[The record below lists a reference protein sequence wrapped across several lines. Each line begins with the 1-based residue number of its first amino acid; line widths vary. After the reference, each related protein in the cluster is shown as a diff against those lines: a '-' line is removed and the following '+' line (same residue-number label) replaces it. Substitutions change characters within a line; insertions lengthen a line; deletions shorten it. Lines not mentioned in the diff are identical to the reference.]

1 MVIIYIYTPLII
13 NQIKD
18 IYIYIHTY
26 IYIKYLHIYTPFI
39 IYHQP
44 LIIYIYIYTKSEPAQ
59 RDRLWIRGS
68 PPARHPGARW
78 SSLPSGRR
86 SQGLLRGDARRRGFR
101 SSEMLDAEAW
111 CYPIC
116 HDSYTEMLNDFF
128 CGFSPKFIGKHMVY
142 IGFMTIRPSF
152 LTLGFIVKINIDV
165 EHPAWW
171 PPGGFHRFPIS
182 IPIFS

>member
-1 MVIIYIYTPLII
+1 MIIYIYINTTLITLII

-18 IYIYIHTY
+18 IYIYIYIPSIY
-26 IYIKYLHIYTPFI
+26 IYIYHLSFI
-39 IYHQP
+39 TNH
-44 LIIYIYIYTKSEPAQ
+44 LSYIYIYTKSEPAQ

-128 CGFSPKFIGKHMVY
+128 FVV
-142 IGFMTIRPSF
+142 F
-152 LTLGFIVKINIDV
+152 LRNL
-165 EHPAWW
+165 
-171 PPGGFHRFPIS
+171 
-182 IPIFS
+182 